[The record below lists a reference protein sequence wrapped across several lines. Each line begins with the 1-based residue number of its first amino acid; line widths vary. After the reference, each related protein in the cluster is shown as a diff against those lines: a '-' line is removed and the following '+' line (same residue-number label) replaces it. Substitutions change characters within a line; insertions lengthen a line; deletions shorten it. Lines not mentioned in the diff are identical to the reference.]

1 MFPIKMKCY
10 TTSIWVGSTFFERS
24 INKIMRKRTSILAII
39 ALFILMTACAT
50 KEEQLYSGTIEGE
63 EIPILAEVTGS
74 VQAFLVDE
82 GGMVTKGQPLVQIDD
97 RLIRAQMKEAKAGVQ
112 AAKAALD
119 EVKAGTRNQ
128 EIEKTLSLLE
138 QNDVKIDSVNIQL
151 SKLNDL
157 LIQRKANIDQTKAQ
171 LASAEETELFYKDQ
185 LKKIEELYKTGAAP
199 ENEVKAQEEQLNKAT
214 SSVNQ
219 LKAKL
224 EEVESLYEMA
234 KKDQNTY
241 ANQIKELQANNKIQR
256 AQLSLQQEGA
266 TNHTILKLVSQ
277 LDQAKAKQEQIQIQ
291 LDKTNVTAPID
302 GIVLRRNISAGEVV
316 TANFQMYTLL
326 DKDKRKVK
334 VYVPETRLNEVE
346 LGGKAE
352 ITVDAYP
359 DKAFKGKI
367 TYISSQAEFTPKNVQ
382 TPEERTKMVF
392 EVIVEPTEGSQQLK
406 PGMPADIRF
415 LKRETEK

>member
-1 MFPIKMKCY
+1 
-10 TTSIWVGSTFFERS
+10 
-24 INKIMRKRTSILAII
+24 MRKIPFIIVIMSI
-39 ALFILMTACAT
+39 FILITACSAN
-50 KEEQLYSGTIEGE
+50 EEQLYSGTIEGE
-63 EIPILAEVTGS
+63 EIPILAEVTGP
-74 VQAFLVDE
+74 VQAFLADE
-82 GGMVTKGQPLVQIDD
+82 GDAVSKGQPLVQIDD

-119 EVKAGTRNQ
+119 EAKAGTRNQ
-128 EIEKTLSLLE
+128 EIKKTLSLLE
-138 QNDVKIDSVNIQL
+138 QNDVKIDNVNIQR

-157 LIQRKANIDQTKAQ
+157 LIQRKANIDGIEAQ
-171 LASAEETELFYKDQ
+171 LESAEESELFYKDQ
-185 LKKIEELYKTGAAP
+185 LKKIEELYKNGAVS
-199 ENEVKAQEEQLNKAT
+199 ENEVKGYEEQLNKAT
-214 SSVNQ
+214 ASVNQ

-234 KKDQNTY
+234 NKDKSTY
-241 ANQIKELQANNKIQR
+241 ENQIKELEANSKMQK

-266 TNHTILKLVSQ
+266 TTHTILKLASQ

-291 LDKTNVTAPID
+291 LDKTNVTAPIN
-302 GIVLRRNISAGEVV
+302 GIVLRRNISAGEIV

-326 DKDKRKVK
+326 DRNKLKVK
-334 VYVPETRLNEVE
+334 VYVPETKLNEVE
-346 LGGKAE
+346 LDGRAE
-352 ITVDAYP
+352 IFVDAYP

-392 EVIVEPTEGSQQLK
+392 EVIVEPTEGFQQLK

-415 LKRETEK
+415 LKKETEK

>member
-1 MFPIKMKCY
+1 MM
-10 TTSIWVGSTFFERS
+10 G
-24 INKIMRKRTSILAII
+24 KIHPMIVIM
-39 ALFILMTACAT
+39 ALFFLLTACT
-50 KEEQLYSGTIEGE
+50 NNEEQLYSGTIEGE
-63 EIPILAEVTGS
+63 EIPILAEVSGP
-74 VQAFLVDE
+74 VQSFLADE
-82 GGMVTKGQPLVQIDD
+82 GDMVTTGQPLVQIDNQ
-97 RLIRAQMKEAKAGVQ
+97 LIKAQLKEAKAGVQ

-151 SKLNDL
+151 SKLNDV
-157 LIQRKANIDQTKAQ
+157 LIQRKANIDQIKVQ
-171 LASAEETELFYKDQ
+171 LNSAEETELFYKDQ
-185 LKKIEELYKTGAAP
+185 LKKFEELYKNGAAS

-224 EEVESLYEMA
+224 DEVESLYEMA

-241 ANQIKELQANNKIQR
+241 ANQIKELQVNNKLQQ

-291 LDKTNVTAPID
+291 LDKTNVTAPTD

-326 DKDKRKVK
+326 DKNKRKVK

-352 ITVDAYP
+352 ISVDAYP
-359 DKAFKGKI
+359 DKAFKGEV
-367 TYISSQAEFTPKNVQ
+367 TYISSRAEFTPKNVQ

-392 EVIVEPTEGSQQLK
+392 EVIVEPTEGSDQLK

-415 LKRETEK
+415 LKKVTEK

>member
-1 MFPIKMKCY
+1 
-10 TTSIWVGSTFFERS
+10 
-24 INKIMRKRTSILAII
+24 MRKIPFII
-39 ALFILMTACAT
+39 VIISLFILITACSAS
-50 KEEQLYSGTIEGE
+50 EEQLYSGTIEGE
-63 EIPILAEVTGS
+63 EIPILAEVTGP
-74 VQAFLVDE
+74 VQAFLADE
-82 GGMVTKGQPLVQIDD
+82 GEVVSKGQPLVQIDD
-97 RLIRAQMKEAKAGVQ
+97 RLIRAQMKEAQAGVQ

-119 EVKAGTRNQ
+119 EAKAGTRNQ
-128 EIEKTLSLLE
+128 EIKKTLSLLE
-138 QNDVKIDSVNIQL
+138 QNDVKIENINIQR

-157 LIQRKANIDQTKAQ
+157 LIQRKANIDGIKAQ
-171 LASAEETELFYKDQ
+171 LQSAEESELFYKDQ
-185 LKKIEELYKTGAAP
+185 LKKIEELYKNGATS
-199 ENEVKAQEEQLNKAT
+199 ENEVKGYEEQLNKAT
-214 SSVNQ
+214 ASVNQ

-234 KKDQNTY
+234 NKDKSTY
-241 ANQIKELQANNKIQR
+241 DNQIKELEANSKMQK

-266 TNHTILKLVSQ
+266 TTYTILKLASQ

-302 GIVLRRNISAGEVV
+302 GIVLRRNISAGEIV

-326 DKDKRKVK
+326 DQNKLKVK
-334 VYVPETRLNEVE
+334 VYVPETKLNEVE
-346 LGGKAE
+346 LDGKAE
-352 ITVDAYP
+352 IFVDAYP

-392 EVIVEPTEGSQQLK
+392 EVIVEPTEGFQQLK

-415 LKRETEK
+415 LEKETEK

>member
-1 MFPIKMKCY
+1 M
-10 TTSIWVGSTFFERS
+10 G
-24 INKIMRKRTSILAII
+24 KIHPMIVIM
-39 ALFILMTACAT
+39 ALFFLLTACT
-50 KEEQLYSGTIEGE
+50 NNEEQLYSGTIEGE
-63 EIPILAEVTGS
+63 EIPILAEVSGP
-74 VQAFLVDE
+74 VQSFLADE
-82 GGMVTKGQPLVQIDD
+82 GDMVTTGQPLVQIDNQ
-97 RLIRAQMKEAKAGVQ
+97 LIKAQLKEAKAGVQ

-151 SKLNDL
+151 SKLNDV
-157 LIQRKANIDQTKAQ
+157 LIQRKANIDQIKVQ
-171 LASAEETELFYKDQ
+171 LNSAEETELFYKDQ
-185 LKKIEELYKTGAAP
+185 LKKFEELYKNGAAS

-224 EEVESLYEMA
+224 DEVESLYEMA

-241 ANQIKELQANNKIQR
+241 ANQIKELQVNNKLQQ

-291 LDKTNVTAPID
+291 LDKTNVTAPTD

-326 DKDKRKVK
+326 DKNKRKVK

-352 ITVDAYP
+352 ISVDAYP
-359 DKAFKGKI
+359 DKAFKGEV
-367 TYISSQAEFTPKNVQ
+367 TYISSRAEFTPKNVQ

-392 EVIVEPTEGSQQLK
+392 EVIVEPTEGSDQLK

-415 LKRETEK
+415 LKKVTEK

>member
-1 MFPIKMKCY
+1 
-10 TTSIWVGSTFFERS
+10 
-24 INKIMRKRTSILAII
+24 MRKIPFII
-39 ALFILMTACAT
+39 VIISLFILITACSAN
-50 KEEQLYSGTIEGE
+50 EEKLYSGTIEGE
-63 EIPILAEVTGS
+63 EIPILAEVTGP
-74 VQAFLVDE
+74 VQAFLADE
-82 GGMVTKGQPLVQIDD
+82 GDIVSKGQPLVQIDD

-128 EIEKTLSLLE
+128 EIKKTLSLLE
-138 QNDVKIDSVNIQL
+138 QNDVKIDNVNIQR

-157 LIQRKANIDQTKAQ
+157 LIQRKASIDGIKAQ
-171 LASAEETELFYKDQ
+171 LESAEESALFYKDQ
-185 LKKIEELYKTGAAP
+185 LKKIEELYKNGAAS
-199 ENEVKAQEEQLNKAT
+199 ENEVNGYEEQLNKAT
-214 SSVNQ
+214 ASVNQ

-234 KKDQNTY
+234 KKDKSTY
-241 ANQIKELQANNKIQR
+241 DNQIKELEANSKMQQ

-266 TNHTILKLVSQ
+266 TTHTILKLASQ

-302 GIVLRRNISAGEVV
+302 GIVLRRNISAGEIV
-316 TANFQMYTLL
+316 TANFQMYTML
-326 DKDKRKVK
+326 DQNKLKVK
-334 VYVPETRLNEVE
+334 VYVPETKLNEVE
-346 LGGKAE
+346 LDGKAE
-352 ITVDAYP
+352 IFVDAYP

-392 EVIVEPTEGSQQLK
+392 EVIVEPTEGFQELK
-406 PGMPADIRF
+406 SGMPADIRF
-415 LKRETEK
+415 LEKETEK